1 MMKGTL
7 CLLCQQGKVFFVPHF
22 LSPDSRSLQ
31 ACKVIAYDIHVIIIK
46 MADRFFSKEGLQTSV
61 NRDAEANRIV
71 SRINGVQN
79 ALFREDSDP
88 KKEMPVPAVLYASVF
103 ALVAEMT
110 QEASGRGD
118 TAWPNDMEQVLRFV
132 VPIYARDQKEALD
145 MLLFALRSSWR
156 QSEATNGRKVT
167 VGQRIDSL
175 VRGVRGAVGRFE
187 NWAKRQ

>member
-1 MMKGTL
+1 
-7 CLLCQQGKVFFVPHF
+7 
-22 LSPDSRSLQ
+22 
-31 ACKVIAYDIHVIIIK
+31 